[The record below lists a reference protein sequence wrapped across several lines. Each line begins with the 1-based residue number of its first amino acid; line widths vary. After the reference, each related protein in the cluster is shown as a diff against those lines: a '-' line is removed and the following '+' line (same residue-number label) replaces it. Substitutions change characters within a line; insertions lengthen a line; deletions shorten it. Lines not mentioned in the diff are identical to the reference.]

1 MPTTWTQQTYMNK
14 KSYTVDNHPQKQQQQ
29 QDRVHIRERQW
40 MYLGPIAAT
49 PFAHIAV
56 TLYRDAK
63 TARQKQLLLGVG
75 ILGSTAMTLGMRM
88 YLMCHAGYPGQ
99 EMDPTVAK
107 QRILEVSQEEKE
119 DILNPSIG
127 KIAKEALRGFG

>member
-1 MPTTWTQQTYMNK
+1 MATTTMAHHNNNNTD
-14 KSYTVDNHPQKQQQQ
+14 SH
-29 QDRVHIRERQW
+29 RVYVRERQW

-63 TARQKQLLLGVG
+63 TPRQKQLLLGVG
-75 ILGSTAMTLGMRM
+75 ILGSTAMTLGMRL

-99 EMDPTVAK
+99 DMDPSVAR
-107 QRILEVSQEEKE
+107 QRVLEVSQEEKE
-119 DILNPSIG
+119 HILNPSLG
-127 KIAKEALRGFG
+127 KIAKEAWRGFG